1 MTEKQ
6 IARLKKIAVEF
17 QWMARRY
24 ADGRKTSVALT
35 CNECTRDMIAMGI
48 QPKCSSLDEIIW
60 ARDGGGRAFDGLTE
74 EEATPGTAAAMGRK
88 G

>member
-1 MTEKQ
+1 MTDKQ
-6 IARLKKIAVEF
+6 IARLKKIAVEL

-24 ADGRKTSVALT
+24 ADERRTSAVLT
-35 CNECTRDMIAMGI
+35 FNECTRDMIAMGI

-74 EEATPGTAAAMGRK
+74 DEATPGTAAAIGRRE
-88 G
+88 